1 MITGFVGQG
10 RFHSIDK
17 WGFILFSKNSPDDL
31 KVFVGRQ
38 KEKFLW
44 EGKDGGGG
52 GGGGGGKAKLKF
64 FLGRKIYAPP
74 PPPHCYLL
82 SNELIMYIGLY

>member
-10 RFHSIDK
+10 WFHSIDK

-31 KVFVGRQ
+31 KVFVGRK

-44 EGKDGGGG
+44 EGKDT
-52 GGGGGGKAKLKF
+52 
-64 FLGRKIYAPP
+64 
-74 PPPHCYLL
+74 PPHCYLL

>member
-44 EGKDGGGG
+44 EGKDT
-52 GGGGGGKAKLKF
+52 
-64 FLGRKIYAPP
+64 PP
-74 PPPHCYLL
+74 PRPPPTVICYPM
-82 SNELIMYIGLY
+82 SW

>member
-44 EGKDGGGG
+44 EGKDT
-52 GGGGGGKAKLKF
+52 
-64 FLGRKIYAPP
+64 PP

-82 SNELIMYIGLY
+82 IMYIGLY

>member
-44 EGKDGGGG
+44 EGKDTPP
-52 GGGGGGKAKLKF
+52 
-64 FLGRKIYAPP
+64 PP

>member
-44 EGKDGGGG
+44 EGKDT
-52 GGGGGGKAKLKF
+52 
-64 FLGRKIYAPP
+64 PP
-74 PPPHCYLL
+74 PPTVICYPM
-82 SNELIMYIGLY
+82 SW